1 MAPLLQA
8 LKEWPLVLAVWVQ
21 TRPQLSVNHFA
32 IILLLFKGFKQMFT
46 GLGVQWSSEAWL
58 HAHC

>member
-46 GLGVQWSSEAWL
+46 GVGVQWCAVGL
-58 HAHC
+58 